1 MAEGLSYVDASGYI
15 FHRLSPSSLAAY
27 RISIL
32 QKHTELF
39 STLTGTI
46 LLAPEGLNVR
56 LSGSDADVAGMKQC
70 IADVIDGLPSFVYK
84 DTRTSQANLPRFLV
98 KVKKHLIAFPVP
110 MGKGPVAKSL
120 KASELKR

>member
-1 MAEGLSYVDASGYI
+1 MSEALSYVDASGYI

-32 QKHTELF
+32 QKHTDLF
-39 STLTGTI
+39 SKLTGTI

-56 LSGSDADVAGMKQC
+56 LSGSDADVAGMKQY
-70 IADVIDGLPSFVYK
+70 IADVITVPSFVYK